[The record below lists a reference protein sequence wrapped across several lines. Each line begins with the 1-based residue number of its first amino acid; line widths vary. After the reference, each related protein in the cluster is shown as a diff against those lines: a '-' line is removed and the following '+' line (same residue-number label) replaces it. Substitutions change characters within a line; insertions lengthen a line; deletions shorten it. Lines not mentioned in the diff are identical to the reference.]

1 MMLEVKLQALLR
13 MLHCKR
19 KTMEIKNKNM
29 KSYLGFEPTSEQAK
43 ALEMCENLLNNEQD
57 FLIIRG
63 SAGTGKSSIIN
74 AMTSFLFET
83 NQRFVLG
90 APTVKAC
97 HVIQS
102 KTGYQAKTLHSI
114 AFDMKENNEER
125 KFFRKQNTEP
135 KKTVFIIDEASMIS
149 DIISLNNERFN
160 TNRPILSG
168 FIEYVKQGN
177 VENKIIFIGDHY
189 QLPPI
194 DGSGKSVALSKEY
207 LCNNKNLKGEIIAL
221 TEVKR
226 QQKDSY
232 ILSIA
237 NQLRSCMD
245 NSNSFEK
252 LNCKHLSRSTE
263 ALSKFVNLYQQDYF
277 NKVAIVALTNRDVNW
292 FNNAIRERLGYS
304 STSIAIGDQVS
315 IDTNWF
321 GASKLILKG
330 QNGIIKQVGE
340 TIETFAGL
348 KFIETEID
356 FYDNVNE
363 KQTVKPLIML
373 DSLLNE
379 SDEIKAAKNK
389 NLTHEVFKYNK
400 SFQQTKNIADDKYL
414 SAMQLK
420 FAYATTCHKAQGSEW
435 ENVILHPFYN
445 KTDYRW
451 LYTAVTRAAKEL
463 YSYAA

>member
-1 MMLEVKLQALLR
+1 METKNA
-13 MLHCKR
+13 
-19 KTMEIKNKNM
+19 TMKN
-29 KSYLGFEPTSEQAK
+29 YLAFEPTSEQAK
-43 ALEMCENLLNNEQD
+43 ALEMCENLLNNKDQD

-74 AMTSFLFET
+74 AMTSFLFEN
-83 NQRFVLG
+83 NQKFILG

-102 KTGYQAKTLHSI
+102 KTGYQAKTVHSI
-114 AFDMKENNEER
+114 AFEPKENDGEMKFYR
-125 KFFRKQNTEP
+125 KVNTDT

-149 DIISLNNERFN
+149 DIITLNNERFN
-160 TNRPILSG
+160 TNRPVLSG
-168 FIEYVKQGN
+168 FLEYVKQGN

-207 LCNNKNLKGEIIAL
+207 LCNNKNLKGEMIAL

-237 NQLRSCMD
+237 NQLRNCMD
-245 NSNSFEK
+245 SNNSFEK
-252 LNCKHLSRSTE
+252 LSCKYLSNSTA
-263 ALSKFVNLYQQDYF
+263 ALTTFLNLYQQFCF
-277 NKVAIVALTNRDVNW
+277 NKVAIVASTNKDVNW
-292 FNNAIRERLGYS
+292 FNNAIRQRLGYMN
-304 STSIAIGDQVS
+304 TSIAIGDQVS
-315 IDTNWF
+315 IDSNWF

-330 QNGIIKQVGE
+330 QNGIVNQVGE
-340 TIETFAGL
+340 RIETFAGL
-348 KFIETEID
+348 KFIETEIEFFD
-356 FYDNVNE
+356 SVNE
-363 KQTVKPLIML
+363 KQIVKPLIML

-379 SDEIKAAKNK
+379 TDEIKATKHK
-389 NLTHEVFKYNK
+389 NLIHEVFKYNK
-400 SFQQTKNIADDKYL
+400 VYQRTKNIGDDKYL

-445 KTDYRW
+445 RTDYRW

-463 YSYAA
+463 YTY

>member
-1 MMLEVKLQALLR
+1 MLEEKLQALVA

-19 KTMEIKNKNM
+19 KTMEPKNASM
-29 KSYLGFEPTSEQAK
+29 KSYLAFEPTNEQAK
-43 ALEMCENLLNNEQD
+43 ALEMCENLLNNNGQD

-74 AMTSFLFET
+74 AITSFLFET
-83 NQRFVLG
+83 NQKFVLG

-97 HVIQS
+97 HIIQS
-102 KTGYQAKTLHSI
+102 KTGYQAKTIHSI
-114 AFDMKENNEER
+114 AFETKESDGEL
-125 KFFRKQNTEP
+125 KLFRKLNAEP

-149 DIISLNNERFN
+149 DVITLNSERFK
-160 TNRPILSG
+160 TNRPVLSG
-168 FIEYVKQGN
+168 FLEYVKQGN
-177 VENKIIFIGDHY
+177 SENKIIFIGDHY

-207 LCNNKNLKGEIIAL
+207 LCNHKNLKGEMIAL

-237 NQLRSCMD
+237 NQLRNCLD
-245 NSNSFEK
+245 NNSLFEK
-252 LNCKHLSRSTE
+252 LTCKYLFNSSA
-263 ALSKFVNLYQQDYF
+263 ALNTYLNLYQQSSF
-277 NKVAIVALTNRDVNW
+277 NKVSIVASTNKDVNW
-292 FNNAIRERLGYS
+292 FNNAIRQRLGYS
-304 STSIAIGDQVS
+304 NASIAKGDQVS
-315 IDTNWF
+315 IENNWF

-330 QNGIIKQVGE
+330 QNGIVNQVGE

-363 KQTVKPLIML
+363 KQTVKSFIML

-379 SDEIKAAKNK
+379 SDEIKTAKNK

-400 SFQQTKNIADDKYL
+400 TFQQTKNITDDKYL

-445 KTDYRW
+445 KSDYRW

-463 YSYAA
+463 YTY